1 MKNLFLSL
9 LSGLLM
15 AFAWPSIGF
24 APLIFIAF
32 IPLFCLENNVKNI
45 KELFIYSIIT
55 FLVFNCITTYWVYY
69 STSIGSYVAF
79 LLNSIL
85 MTLPIVMFSYIKKI
99 TNSRFGFIVF
109 ILGWIS
115 FEYFHLNWDLSW
127 PWLTIGNVFA
137 DFPYLIQWYE
147 YTGFLGGSLWVLLV
161 NTLFFIS
168 YKNRF
173 RKKFLIYT
181 SSFFFIPIIISFY
194 LYSNTSYLNNQYLN
208 ILIIQPNIDAYKKYN
223 QDPYLN
229 LNKFISQVKSDMR
242 KDIDLVVGP
251 ETALTFSIS
260 EHKLESHPSI
270 IQLRKMQQEFNRLN
284 ILIGAT
290 TWRKLDQK
298 EVSETSRYDRKSKT
312 YYEMYNSVLF
322 IPKYGKVRVYHKS
335 RLVPGVEKMPF
346 PKILDPI
353 AELIV
358 DLGGTSGS
366 LGSDNKSNL
375 FKIKNGIS
383 IAPLVCYESVYGELD
398 ISNSNLIAVLTNDGW
413 WKNTAGY
420 KQHFSYSKIRAIE
433 NRKFVVRSANTG
445 ISGIIDFKGNA
456 QTFTKW
462 NEKTN
467 IISKVFLNK
476 EKTFYS
482 KFGDYIGRISTF
494 LYVILILTVIVK
506 RKTKLP

>member
-15 AFAWPSIGF
+15 AFSWPSIGF
-24 APLIFIAF
+24 APLIFISF
-32 IPLFCLENNVKNI
+32 IPLFCLEQNVKNI
-45 KELFIYSIIT
+45 KELFIYSVIT
-55 FLVFNCITTYWVYY
+55 FLLFNCITTYWVYY
-69 STSIGSYVAF
+69 STSIGAYVAF
-79 LLNSIL
+79 SLNSIL

-99 TNSRFGFIVF
+99 TNSRFGFIVL

-137 DFPYLIQWYE
+137 DLPYLIQWYE
-147 YTGFLGGSLWVLLV
+147 HTGFLGGSLWVLLV
-161 NTLFFIS
+161 NTILFIS
-168 YKNRF
+168 YENRF

-181 SSFFFIPIIISFY
+181 SLILFIPIIYSCY
-194 LYSNTSYLNNQYLN
+194 LYNSTNYLNNKYLN
-208 ILIIQPNIDAYKKYN
+208 VLIIQPNIDAYKKYD
-223 QDPYLN
+223 QDPYSN
-229 LNKFISQVKSDMR
+229 LNKFISQVKSDIR
-242 KDIDLVVGP
+242 QDIDLVVGP
-251 ETALTFSIS
+251 ETALTFSIP
-260 EHKLESHPSI
+260 EHRLESHQCI
-270 IQLRKMQQEFNRLN
+270 LQLRKLQQEYNKLN

-290 TWRKLDQK
+290 TWRILDEK
-298 EVSETSRYDRKSKT
+298 EVSETSRYDPKSKI
-312 YYEMYNSVLF
+312 YYERYNSVLF

-346 PKILDPI
+346 PKILDPL

-375 FKIKNGIS
+375 FNINNGIS
-383 IAPLVCYESVYGELD
+383 ISPLVCYESVYGELD
-398 ISNSNLIAVLTNDGW
+398 ISNSNLIAVVTNDGW

-445 ISGIIDFKGNA
+445 VSGVIDFKGKV
-456 QTFTKW
+456 QKFTKW
-462 NEKTN
+462 NKKTN
-467 IISKVFLNK
+467 IIAKVFINK
-476 EKTFYS
+476 DKTFYS
-482 KFGDYIGRISTF
+482 QFGDYVGRISAF
-494 LYVILILTVIVK
+494 LYIILILTVMVK
-506 RKTKLP
+506 RKIKLH